1 MRIHMTAIGGTGMG
15 ALAGLLGEAGH
26 EVRGSDGPL
35 YPPMSTLLAEL
46 GVPLFE
52 GYAASNLDWDPDLVV
67 IGNTCKSDHVELLA
81 ARERDLRCVSFPQL
95 LGEMFLAERWP
106 VVVAGTH
113 GKTTTTSLMAHVLR
127 HAGIDPGYLI
137 GGIPVDFGRSFALGS
152 GEPFVVEGDEY
163 DSACFDKRPKF
174 VHYAPRTAIV
184 TSIELDHVD
193 IYDGIEDIERAF
205 AALVAEL
212 PDADAPNAGHLVVC
226 AGSRRA
232 IDIARTSRARVERYM
247 VVEGDETAPPFAD
260 WIGRRT
266 VINASGRQRIEVMGI
281 GGESFLFELPMVG
294 THNAENALAVALA
307 ARGLGLST
315 AEIAAG
321 LASFG
326 GVKRRQ
332 ELRALVGGIAIV
344 DDFAHHPTA
353 VARTLE
359 ALRGVHG
366 DGRLVAVYEPRS
378 STSRRNV
385 MQGELV
391 TALREADIAV
401 IAPVYNL
408 EALPEDE
415 RLDRDSV
422 AAALETRGTTARCPA
437 DVASI
442 VTQLRA
448 ELRSGD
454 TVVVMSSG
462 GFESLIPRLIDA
474 LEQEQ

>member
-184 TSIELDHVD
+184 TSIELDHVVLNGPSRNPKYKD
-193 IYDGIEDIERAF
+193 KYFDVTLAPDPKAF
-205 AALVAEL
+205 EKPDVSKLGKSGKIGESKIKL
-212 PDADAPNAGHLVVC
+212 PDTTPPDPNIEVEDTRPKESVYDATSDTWTLGTDDYKNVNVDDLARYAKVVHDRE
-226 AGSRRA
+226 GNPLGIQISDD
-232 IDIARTSRARVERYM
+232 IPDDNSVIARGGRK
-247 VVEGDETAPPFAD
+247 GDIIKA
-260 WIGRRT
+260 
-266 VINASGRQRIEVMGI
+266 INGQ
-281 GGESFLFELPMVG
+281 
-294 THNAENALAVALA
+294 
-307 ARGLGLST
+307 
-315 AEIAAG
+315 
-321 LASFG
+321 
-326 GVKRRQ
+326 K
-332 ELRALVGGIAIV
+332 
-344 DDFAHHPTA
+344 
-353 VARTLE
+353 
-359 ALRGVHG
+359 
-366 DGRLVAVYEPRS
+366 
-378 STSRRNV
+378 
-385 MQGELV
+385 
-391 TALREADIAV
+391 
-401 IAPVYNL
+401 
-408 EALPEDE
+408 
-415 RLDRDSV
+415 
-422 AAALETRGTTARCPA
+422 
-437 DVASI
+437 VASMSDVRRI
-442 VTQLRA
+442 VRT
-448 ELRSGD
+448 EYNNG
-454 TVVVMSSG
+454 TEEFVVT
-462 GFESLIPRLIDA
+462 FERDGVPGTKIFKVPKKK
-474 LEQEQ
+474 